1 MYLYERIAQEK
12 ERQKKLEEMYCQKE
26 VHKPDK
32 RYVALMSSMS
42 HTYGNAL
49 AFIQN
54 WIMSIFPENMFK
66 TIHVNSKI
74 AHRQLRSTPHEFV
87 KKTKPMIIFRPR
99 IPGISEDR
107 FLKGTTLIE
116 RQTDLYSTW
125 GATNLQPFFEDQQ
138 NDLVMKYQLNRT
150 VMYVDVIV
158 VLSTLMQ
165 QLDYY
170 HYLENAIRI
179 DKPFFLQTALESYL
193 PEDMLQIISD
203 CVKIPVTDDKGNTK
217 EFLDYMNGK
226 SMYPITYKLQGSTQR
241 REFFRYYPVN
251 IDTII
256 TDLDKDDGD
265 RVGSI
270 MDQYTL
276 SFTVRIEFNST
287 GFYYIFSDN
296 LHDIKMPII
305 HPEDSDIIPVYT
317 DVFLKEDLNL
327 RQGWQLYNRGS
338 CRLEDIDDSVDFDQ
352 MLNESIRECMK
363 YHKANGLL
371 YSEFIDIKRR
381 KQGKMITEGIEYT
394 IDWEQRKINFIKQ
407 NTYST
412 YTIMLCLNIEYI
424 NNLIKTLYKLK

>member
-1 MYLYERIAQEK
+1 MYLYERLAQEREK
-12 ERQKKLEEMYCQKE
+12 REHLEKLYNNNEI
-26 VHKPDK
+26 HKPEK

-99 IPGISEDR
+99 IPGINEDR
-107 FLKGTTLIE
+107 FLKGTTMIE

-138 NDLVMKYQLNRT
+138 NDLIMKYQLNRT
-150 VMYVDVIV
+150 VMYIDVVV

-179 DKPFFLQTALESYL
+179 EKPFFLETCLESYL
-193 PEDMLQIISD
+193 PEDMLQVISD
-203 CVKIPVTDDKGNTK
+203 CVKIPVTDSYGSTK
-217 EFLDYMNGK
+217 EFLTYMNGK

-256 TDLDKDDGD
+256 TDLDKDDGE
-265 RVGSI
+265 RMGSI
-270 MDQYTL
+270 MNSYNL
-276 SFTVRIEFNST
+276 SFTVRIEFFST

-296 LHDIKMPII
+296 LYDIKLPSI
-305 HPEDSDIIPVYT
+305 HPEDSEIIPIYT
-317 DVFLKEDLNL
+317 DIYLKEDLNL

-338 CRLEDIDDSVDFDQ
+338 CRLENPNDSIDINQ
-352 MLNESIRECMK
+352 MLNESIRETMK
-363 YHKANGLL
+363 YHDNNGLL
-371 YSEFIDIKRR
+371 YSDFIDIKIR
-381 KQGKMITEGIEYT
+381 KQGKMIKEGIDYNL
-394 IDWEQRKINFIKQ
+394 DWVNKKINFIKQ

-412 YTIMLCLNIEYI
+412 YTIMICLNIDYI
-424 NNLIKTLYKLK
+424 NNLIKTIYKLK